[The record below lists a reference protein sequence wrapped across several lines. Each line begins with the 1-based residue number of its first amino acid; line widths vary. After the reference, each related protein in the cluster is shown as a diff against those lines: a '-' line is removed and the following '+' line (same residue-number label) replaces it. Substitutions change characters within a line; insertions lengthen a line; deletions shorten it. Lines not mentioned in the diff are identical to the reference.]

1 MSVDLRTRRDDQ
13 VPPVDAGELFTT
25 TLPEALE
32 RHRKAME
39 AGAVRLR
46 LRTLTVEVDGS
57 AWTLASNAGHIEVRS
72 GRDDGARVRFS
83 AGALSDL
90 VNDQATPIGYFSAG
104 RLDMPEGGLGDL
116 LDWWLV
122 LRGAL
127 DARPLYVPGAVSFH
141 SRDGGALDLKRSFF
155 PDDDSDEM
163 RHFLHEAGF
172 LHLRGVFREDE
183 MAAISADMD
192 RAAPTYRED
201 DGKSWWATLDGGERC
216 VVRMQAFDRHSE
228 TTAVLLEDPRFT
240 RIGEIPGDGHTHR
253 GLEGNRIEALFKPL
267 GVVDGI
273 SDIPWH
279 KDCSLGRHSYEC
291 CSLTVG
297 ISVTGAG
304 STSGQLGV
312 VPGSHRALV
321 WPALTP
327 PVGLPQ
333 VELPTQTGDVTVHLS
348 CTLHR
353 AFPPIE
359 RERRVMYTGFRLP
372 AVSPEAAEAAVAGRK
387 RLGQIRE
394 AAPRTV
400 SQEPAA

>member
-1 MSVDLRTRRDDQ
+1 MSVDLRTRRDDR
-13 VPPVDAGELFTT
+13 VSPVDADELFTT
-25 TLPEALE
+25 TLPAALE
-32 RHRKAME
+32 CGRQVMQ
-39 AGAVRLR
+39 AGTTRLR
-46 LRTLTVEVDGS
+46 LRALTVDVDGNS
-57 AWTLASNAGHIEVRS
+57 WTLASDAGRIEIRP
-72 GRDDGARVRFS
+72 GRGGEARVRFS
-83 AGALSDL
+83 AEALTDL
-90 VNDQATPIGYFSAG
+90 VNDQTTPMGYFSSG

-122 LRGAL
+122 LRSAL
-127 DARPLYVPGAVSFH
+127 DERPLYVPGSVSFRG
-141 SRDGGALDLKRSFF
+141 RDGGALDLKRSFS
-155 PDDDSDEM
+155 PDDDADEM

-172 LHLRGVFREDE
+172 LHLRGIFREDE

-192 RAAPTYRED
+192 RAAPTYCED

-216 VVRMQAFDRHSE
+216 VVRMQGFDRHSD
-228 TTAVLLEDPRFT
+228 TTAALLEDPRFT

-267 GVVDGI
+267 GVVEGI

-304 STSGQLGV
+304 PTSGQLGV

-327 PVGLPQ
+327 PEGLP
-333 VELPTQTGDVTVHLS
+333 ELALPTRTGDVTVHLS

-353 AFPPIE
+353 AFPPTE
-359 RERRVMYTGFRLP
+359 QERRVMYTGFRLP
-372 AVSPEAAEAAVAGRK
+372 AVSPEAAEAALAGRR

-400 SQEPAA
+400 SQ